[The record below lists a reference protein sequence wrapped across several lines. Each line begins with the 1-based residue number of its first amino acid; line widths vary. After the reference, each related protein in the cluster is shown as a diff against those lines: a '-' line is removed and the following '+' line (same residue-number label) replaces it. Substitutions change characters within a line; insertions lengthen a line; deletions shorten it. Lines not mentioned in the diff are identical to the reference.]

1 MTCLVLIE
9 DPKDGFV
16 AFIALRLAPP
26 LIFGFGVAAEECT
39 ISLLSD
45 ELVDEG
51 TLRKEHVS

>member
-1 MTCLVLIE
+1 MLIE